1 MALYECVLMARQ
13 DISSSQAESLVD
25 QFSEII
31 ETNGGKVT
39 KKEMWGL
46 RTLAYRINKN
56 RKAHY
61 TLLNLDAPSAAVA
74 EMERNLR
81 LNEDV
86 IRYLTLR
93 VEEHEEGPSIVLQ
106 ARERRDDRGAF
117 LENLARGRKRLGQ
130 RGTHADRLGALARKH
145 ECAAH
150 PSTSSLEFAGQRKPS
165 AAGLS
170 SRRIRAALSLAR
182 LRVMC
187 IVARL

>member
-31 ETNGGKVT
+31 DANGGKVT

-46 RTLAYRINKN
+46 RTLAYRIKKN

-61 TLLNLDAPSAAVA
+61 TLLNLDAPAAAVA
-74 EMERNLR
+74 EMERNMR

-106 ARERRDDRGAF
+106 GRERRDDRGGRDGGRF
-117 LENLARGRKRLGQ
+117 SRGGP
-130 RGTHADRLGALARKH
+130 RGDRGDRDSRP
-145 ECAAH
+145 AA
-150 PSTSSLEFAGQRKPS
+150 PASVAPAAEAS
-165 AAGLS
+165 APEAKS
-170 SRRIRAALSLAR
+170 ETQETPA
-182 LRVMC
+182 
-187 IVARL
+187 

>member
-13 DISSSQAESLVD
+13 DISSSQAEGLVD

-31 ETNGGKVT
+31 ETNGGKVS

-46 RTLAYRINKN
+46 RTLSYRIKKN

-61 TLLNLDAPSAAVA
+61 ALLNLDAPAAAVA
-74 EMERNLR
+74 EMERNMR

-106 ARERRDDRGAF
+106 ARERRDDRGGGRF
-117 LENLARGRKRLGQ
+117 SRGGP
-130 RGTHADRLGALARKH
+130 RGDRGDRPPRPEQPATETASV
-145 ECAAH
+145 AASETQET
-150 PSTSSLEFAGQRKPS
+150 PA
-165 AAGLS
+165 
-170 SRRIRAALSLAR
+170 
-182 LRVMC
+182 
-187 IVARL
+187 

>member
-31 ETNGGKVT
+31 EANGGKVA

-46 RTLAYRINKN
+46 RTLAYRIKKN

-61 TLLNLDAPSAAVA
+61 ALLNLDAPSQAVA
-74 EMERNLR
+74 EMERNMR

-106 ARERRDDRGAF
+106 ARERRDDRGGRDGGRFSRGGPRGDRGDRGPRPEKPASEAPA
-117 LENLARGRKRLGQ
+117 LESKSENQETPA
-130 RGTHADRLGALARKH
+130 
-145 ECAAH
+145 
-150 PSTSSLEFAGQRKPS
+150 
-165 AAGLS
+165 
-170 SRRIRAALSLAR
+170 
-182 LRVMC
+182 
-187 IVARL
+187 

>member
-13 DISSSQAESLVD
+13 DISTSQAEGLVD

-31 ETNGGKVT
+31 EANGGKVT

-46 RTLAYRINKN
+46 RTLAYRIKKN

-61 TLLNLDAPSAAVA
+61 TLLNLDAPAAAVA

-106 ARERRDDRGAF
+106 ARERRDDRGGRDGGRF
-117 LENLARGRKRLGQ
+117 SRGGP
-130 RGTHADRLGALARKH
+130 RGDRGDRGDRGPRPAQPTPATPASESKS
-145 ECAAH
+145 EAKETPA
-150 PSTSSLEFAGQRKPS
+150 
-165 AAGLS
+165 
-170 SRRIRAALSLAR
+170 
-182 LRVMC
+182 
-187 IVARL
+187 